1 MPSLAGALRF
11 LGRRGPRWLYAG
23 GTRSDRWRDPD
34 AVVAA
39 LGVTDGDRVA
49 DLGAGR
55 GTFTGRLARAVGRGG
70 IVYAVDA
77 DVGALE
83 RLARLA
89 AEAGLD
95 NIRTVAVTGDRLDL
109 PEPVDLIFA
118 SAVFHHLPEQV
129 AYFAGARSQLRPGG
143 RLAILESRREGLL
156 RHWFPHGTP
165 PAAVR
170 DTLSAAGFRPVA
182 EHLVVRGHLFAIFEA
197 GA

>member
-11 LGRRGPRWLYAG
+11 LGRRGPSWLYAG

-39 LGVTDGDRVA
+39 LGLADGDRVA

-55 GTFTGRLARAVGRGG
+55 GTFTGRLARAVAPTGA
-70 IVYAVDA
+70 VYAVDA
-77 DVGALE
+77 DIPALR
-83 RLARLA
+83 RLTRLA

-95 NIRTVAVTGDRLDL
+95 NIRTVPAVGDELEL

-118 SAVFHHLPEQV
+118 SAVFHHLPDQV
-129 AYFAGARSQLRPGG
+129 PYFAALRSQLHPGG
-143 RLAILESRREGLL
+143 RLAILEARREGLL

-165 PAAVR
+165 TAAVR

-182 EHLVVRGHLFAIFEA
+182 EHPGVRGHLFAIFEA

>member
-1 MPSLAGALRF
+1 MPSLAGALRS

-39 LGVTDGDRVA
+39 LGLTDGDRVA

-55 GTFTGRLARAVGRGG
+55 GTFTGRLARAVAPTGA
-70 IVYAVDA
+70 VYAVDA
-77 DVGALE
+77 DVPALR
-83 RLARLA
+83 RLTRLA

-95 NIRTVAVTGDRLDL
+95 NIRTIPVTGDRLDL

-118 SAVFHHLPEQV
+118 SAVFHHLPNQV
-129 AYFAGARSQLRPGG
+129 PYFAALRSQLRPAG

-165 PAAVR
+165 ATAVR

-182 EHLVVRGHLFAIFEA
+182 EHPVVRGHLFAIFERA
-197 GA
+197 A